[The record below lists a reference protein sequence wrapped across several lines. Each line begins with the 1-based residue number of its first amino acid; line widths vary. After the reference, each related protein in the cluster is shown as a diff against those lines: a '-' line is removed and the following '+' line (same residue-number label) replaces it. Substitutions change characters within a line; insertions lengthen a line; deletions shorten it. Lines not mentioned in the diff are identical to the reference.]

1 MKRII
6 ALFVMVTMLCSVP
19 AALCE
24 ILDNG
29 TFAAVSEVMLMSV
42 YRQQGWG
49 DRLQIGVIDA
59 DGGVWYA
66 EFDEGLS
73 DFPSDG
79 EGRVEYVKSH
89 AILGRY
95 AELDSYDTERIKS
108 ILWSIEPEEVNIQ
121 PAACDAGTQ
130 TSYAVSY
137 GGDGARPVIT
147 LGVSRDDLYENTD
160 TNAQELYLILRQT
173 FPQLISYYGTEGMSP
188 TGFKPVPITEFLNID
203 DIDASSLSMKTYLTD
218 CEEGLFDA
226 ENDTTPEEILSLYV
240 VGKEN
245 CMTVTG
251 GTYDLVFSDTDGEY
265 VFSISLYHGLLVTND
280 GMYRLDAPK

>member
-6 ALFVMVTMLCSVP
+6 AVIILLSMLWCIP
-19 AALCE
+19 TALSE
-24 ILDNG
+24 GFGNG
-29 TFAAVSEVMLMSV
+29 DSSAVSDVMLMSV

-89 AILGRY
+89 AILSKY
-95 AELDSYDTERIKS
+95 AELDNYDTERIKS
-108 ILWSIEPEEVNIQ
+108 ILWSIEPAEVNIL
-121 PAACDAGTQ
+121 PAACDAGSQ
-130 TSYAVSY
+130 ASYAVSY
-137 GGDGARPVIT
+137 GRDGERPVIT
-147 LGVSRDDLYENTD
+147 LGISGDDLYENTD
-160 TNAQELYLILRQT
+160 PNAQELYLVLRQA

-188 TGFKPVPITEFLNID
+188 AGFEPVPIAEFLHIN
-203 DIDASSLSMKTYLTD
+203 DIDAASLTVKTYLTD
-218 CEEGLFDA
+218 CEEGLIET
-226 ENDTTPEEILSLYV
+226 ENDTTPDEMLSRYV

-245 CMTVTG
+245 CMSVTG

-280 GMYRLDAPK
+280 GMYRLDTQK